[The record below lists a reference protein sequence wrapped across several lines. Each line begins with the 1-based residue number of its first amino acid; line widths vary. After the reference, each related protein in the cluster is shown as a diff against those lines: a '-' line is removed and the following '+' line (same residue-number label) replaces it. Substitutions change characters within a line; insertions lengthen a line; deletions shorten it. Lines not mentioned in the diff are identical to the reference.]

1 VESSRSHEEC
11 VRVRVRA
18 ARGEDGLLSA
28 RASKARDFGKS
39 SWGGGNYMVTGDS
52 LDGLKN
58 FKT

>member
-1 VESSRSHEEC
+1 